1 MYLYLL
7 VYNIFWVL
15 PVQHKRMASAH
26 PFHSLIKLYS
36 VLSVASQVALVVK
49 SLPANAGDVRDVG
62 LIGKVPWRRKWQLT
76 PVFLLG
82 KSHGQGSL
90 VGHSLRDH
98 KEVDRLSGW
107 LYVCF
112 TESGAKPSLYF
123 CLQGFCSFCSVFF
136 HWSIVDLQCCE
147 EFCFL
152 M

>member
-1 MYLYLL
+1 
-7 VYNIFWVL
+7 
-15 PVQHKRMASAH
+15 MASAH

-49 SLPANAGDVRDVG
+49 NLPANAGDVRDVG

-82 KSHGQGSL
+82 KSHGQRSL
-90 VGHSLRDH
+90 VGHSLWDH

-136 HWSIVDLQCCE
+136 SLKYSWFTVLWRILLLNVVKKKWLSNTTLYTPTDNL
-147 EFCFL
+147 
-152 M
+152 